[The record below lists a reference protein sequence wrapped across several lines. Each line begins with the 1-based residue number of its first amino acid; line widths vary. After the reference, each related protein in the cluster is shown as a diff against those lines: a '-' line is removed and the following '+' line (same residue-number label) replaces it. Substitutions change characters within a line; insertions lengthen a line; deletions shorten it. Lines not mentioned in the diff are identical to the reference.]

1 MFEGSRPETRIMYN
15 NALTYGT
22 LTYSTPATTG
32 FVAANIVNA
41 SRTALYIPKNNFKI
55 LSTNKV
61 FKYQLAAGAKT
72 TITLTEGNYLGSELA
87 TEIQSKLGGNFVVE
101 YQTTKKFRIKNTAS
115 NFTLFHDEDVLSWNT
130 IGFISGAQLLY
141 TANLWYDADRIRT
154 HTEIELYYDLG
165 GAVDC
170 SFFALL
176 GERNKTFGLSPNAV
190 INIRFSNINDPGT
203 AAISINIPSTI
214 QGAFAFLDGLEPIP
228 TYRYF
233 WLRIV
238 DYENVLDY
246 IPFSQL
252 FVGGYVY
259 WENRTVN
266 SGFSIKYSDRSV
278 RTESVSGALFFE
290 RYNKYPY
297 VSGLTLA
304 FLTKA
309 QADLL
314 QQTWFD
320 LGSSQHFYLS
330 LDSGCMNGDITQFL
344 WYGVFDGD
352 PSIDLNGL
360 YFDASFSFRGD

>member
-1 MFEGSRPETRIMYN
+1 MYEGTRPETRIMYN
-15 NALTYGT
+15 NALNYGT

-32 FVAANIVNA
+32 FVASNIVNA
-41 SRTALYIPKNNFKI
+41 SRTALYIPKNNFRI
-55 LSTNKV
+55 SVLNKT

-87 TEIQSKLGGNFVVE
+87 TELQTKLGGNFVVE

-115 NFTLFHDEDVLSWNT
+115 NFTLYHDEDLASWNA
-130 IGFISGAQLLY
+130 IGFTSGAALLY
-141 TANLWYDADRIRT
+141 TANLWYDADRIRS

-165 GAVDC
+165 GSVDC

-190 INIRFSNINDPGT
+190 INLRLSNINNINAP
-203 AAISINIPSTI
+203 AININVPSSI

-233 WLRIV
+233 WLTII

-252 FVGGYVY
+252 FIGGYVY

-266 SGFSIKYSDRSV
+266 NSFSIQYEDRSI

-304 FLTKA
+304 YLTK
-309 QADLL
+309 QQVQLL

-320 LGSSQHFYLS
+320 VGNSQHMYLS
-330 LDSGCMNGDITQFL
+330 LDSGCMNGDITEFL
-344 WYGVFDGD
+344 WYGVFDSA
-352 PSIDLNGL
+352 PTIDMEGIFYN
-360 YFDASFSFRGD
+360 ASFSFRGD